1 MDGVSGSCDG
11 SRMGQIFSST
21 AAGAALVVIC
31 AIAVEVGLIAVL
43 FRIAYAL
50 IWRAVRRG
58 MREYYQPPLRSFRTS
73 LQQGRE
79 SRD

>member
-1 MDGVSGSCDG
+1 
-11 SRMGQIFSST
+11 MGEIFSAT
-21 AAGAALVVIC
+21 TGAPVLVIIGVF
-31 AIAVEVGLIAVL
+31 AVEVGLVAL
-43 FRIAYAL
+43 MFRIAYAL

-58 MREYYQPPLRSFRTS
+58 MREYYQPPLRSFKSS